1 MSSAAREKLYGVV
14 VFVVAFVAV
23 VGYGRVATWRAEQAA
38 VAEREAQIEWH
49 RQPPNVASPQ
59 KDGEEEMAPW
69 FGNRAESPMICPAD
83 DAYILG
89 SRFPAAGGA
98 ALITEAWTAWGAPPG
113 SWPNWPNWPPELL
126 EKTPAYYDG
135 NLSLWVTHENGE
147 IVSGKAYL
155 MLSPDE
161 LNYNNV
167 MMSVYDTSM
176 NFLGGSDAVTVG
188 EGPAAWYEFDFSTPV
203 PIDLDDDY
211 YLCIWQQYGPAASVV
226 MVGLGDYSGPVQISV
241 SNVVEVASA
250 GVAFEIN
257 TTVKTIRDVVVAA
270 DEPIGFRHSLTVND
284 AVVADASQTPTLV
297 SPCFG
302 RYIELETMLRIST
315 PRQVS
320 SEGTVT
326 PPDPLPPD
334 DTEET
339 PETDQI
345 ITQSGAAVSGASGST
360 CTRGS

>member
-14 VFVVAFVAV
+14 VFVVVFVAV
-23 VGYGRVATWRAEQAA
+23 VGYGRLARWRAEQAA
-38 VAEREAQIEWH
+38 VAEREAAQEALPEAV
-49 RQPPNVASPQ
+49 RAEPEQEGDS
-59 KDGEEEMAPW
+59 KMGY
-69 FGNRAESPMICPAD
+69 FGNKGFTGTDAGVEDTMILAS
-83 DAYILG
+83 L
-89 SRFPAAGGA
+89 FPAGGGA
-98 ALITEAWTAWGAPPG
+98 ALTTDLWAGSTPPT
-113 SWPNWPNWPPELL
+113 WPNWPAALGQNAGELGETNCSIWASYENDQITEAQAYIWISAHPELAAV
-126 EKTPAYYDG
+126 PVAVG
-135 NLSLWVTHENGE
+135 
-147 IVSGKAYL
+147 
-155 MLSPDE
+155 
-161 LNYNNV
+161 
-167 MMSVYDTSM
+167 VYSEAGQ
-176 NFLGGSDAVTVG
+176 FLGKSDAVTLTPDD
-188 EGPAAWYEFDFSTPV
+188 PAWVVFPFSTPV
-203 PIDLDDDY
+203 AIDTTKNY
-211 YLCIWQQYGPAASVV
+211 YLCIWQAFPPDMIYTSIKV
-226 MVGLGDYSGPVQISV
+226 GDYSGPVKISV

-320 SEGTVT
+320 SEGAVT

-345 ITQSGAAVSGASGST
+345 ITQSRAAVSGASGST